1 MVGRILKYLTK
12 ALALSGGM
20 IVLALIAMSL
30 VSLVGRKLFSTPVPG
45 DIEMLEMAIAVAVT
59 AFIPLCELNGNHI
72 RVDFLAGFFPDI
84 VNRILLCIGHGLLAG
99 VGILLTWRT
108 ILLVS
113 NSLNYESSSTML
125 AVPLWIPQAMMVP
138 SLVLLVL
145 CALYRAGRCLV
156 EPETVSADVDDT
168 IKEVQS

>member
-1 MVGRILKYLTK
+1 MVGKILKYLAK

-30 VSLVGRKLFSTPVPG
+30 ISLVGRKLFSTPISG

-59 AFIPLCELNGNHI
+59 AFFPLCELNGNHI

-99 VGILLTWRT
+99 VGVLLIWRT

-113 NSLNYESSSTML
+113 SSLNYESSSTML
-125 AVPLWIPQAMMVP
+125 AVPLWIPQAMLVP

-145 CALYRAGRCLV
+145 CALYRAGRSLV
-156 EPETVSADVDDT
+156 ESEKVLADVDGAMQ
-168 IKEVQS
+168 EVQS